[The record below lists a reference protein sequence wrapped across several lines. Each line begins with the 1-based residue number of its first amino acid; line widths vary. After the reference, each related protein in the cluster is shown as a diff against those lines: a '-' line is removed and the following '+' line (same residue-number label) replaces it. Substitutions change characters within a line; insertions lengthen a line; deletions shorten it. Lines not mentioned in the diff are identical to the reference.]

1 MKNNKRPLAVI
12 RISRIRRINDFI
24 QYVRTILL
32 NIGDHPLIFVTPAPA
47 LSGVKT
53 RVDDLAV
60 AQTLADTR
68 VTGSAAARDVAY
80 NLSLDDLLKLLAY
93 VQMLADSTNDE
104 MQAIAIIEA
113 SGFSLKNKGV
123 RVKAPL
129 SVKQLSDSSAGLTAK
144 SAGRKATYY
153 WRKSVDGLV
162 WVDEP
167 NTLIA
172 KTVIFGLTRGQIMYY
187 QTRALNKEGLSNWGA
202 SVSFVLQ

>member
-24 QYVRTILL
+24 QYVKTIVL
-32 NIGDHPLIFVTPAPA
+32 NIGDHPLIFVTPNPA
-47 LSGVKT
+47 LAGVTT
-53 RVDDLAV
+53 RIEELDA
-60 AQTLADTR
+60 AQTLAETR
-68 VTGSAAARDVAY
+68 VTWSAAARDVAY

-104 MQAIAIIEA
+104 MQAISIIEA

-129 SVKQLSDSSAGLTAK
+129 SIKQLSDSTVKLSSK

-153 WRKSVDGLV
+153 WRKSVDGTA
-162 WVDEP
+162 WEDEP
-167 NTLIA
+167 NTLVA
-172 KTVIFGLTRGQIMYY
+172 KTVVTGLTRGQIMYY
-187 QTRALNKEGLSNWGA
+187 QTRALTKEGFSTWTA
-202 SVSFVLQ
+202 SVSFALQ